1 MSRKIPAVHQ
11 AYVAADALDHPCP
24 TCGAAIDCPCTRID
38 DNGRTHY
45 RHVPC
50 IKRCQQP
57 IYVEF
62 AEDPGEQAEI
72 DFTEPR
78 HPHEES

>member
-1 MSRKIPAVHQ
+1 MSRKIPAVHP

-24 TCGAAIDCPCTRID
+24 TCQADIGRPCTRTD

-50 IKRCQQP
+50 VKRCQHP
-57 IYVEF
+57 LYVEF
-62 AEDPGEQAEI
+62 ADDQGEQAEI

-78 HPHEES
+78 HPHEEG